1 MRWRFLLPC
10 SQRAFPSGRK
20 WERDPAPPPADHD
33 TVATSRKAIA
43 KEQTMRH
50 ANSPPHLPVS
60 PLFVVIP
67 QRSPS
72 PWGSLSLQALCPHT
86 YKYTLQ
92 QVINF
97 LLCKYS
103 YMIYSFPSY
112 RFQFCKKRNIVYFF
126 LSLSKII
133 FNLFLNKSNIYNM
146 LVHREKY
153 SACLFLKK

>member
-1 MRWRFLLPC
+1 MNPPFPASHPARQHKISHGSALLSR
-10 SQRAFPSGRK
+10 SQSCTIKPKKADEMALSSVLFPACFPLRPKVGTRSRA
-20 WERDPAPPPADHD
+20 APADHD

-72 PWGSLSLQALCPHT
+72 LRGSLSLQALCPHT

-112 RFQFCKKRNIVYFF
+112 RFQF
-126 LSLSKII
+126 
-133 FNLFLNKSNIYNM
+133 
-146 LVHREKY
+146 
-153 SACLFLKK
+153 